1 MIGTNLAKPND
12 TSIFLPD
19 GVEPRPGG
27 YAMRPTNRLFLLA
40 LMIFLLFGT
49 APTVLAVEPT
59 TEDFD
64 NASFV
69 TCDDPPISH
78 YGEIK
83 SPAQVPPQVDYYAV
97 DLVAGQSFTI
107 DFDAEKIGSPLDSIL
122 EFFDAAGNLVA
133 VSVES
138 SNVPAAEPA
147 RSAPGMDISPDP
159 YLEMTVDVDGTY
171 YLAISAETPGAGADT
186 GYYTLLLEC
195 SDQPPSPGFK
205 WPVEVGDLL
214 GATGSNPGS
223 LINITPETAESS
235 LPFDLGVGPIIDIE
249 FDPSRELVF
258 AAVDTVAAIDDAFA
272 VDAAVTVNYIPARIV
287 ALDPNS
293 GNEVESYSLETE
305 FVVAL
310 EAAEKELYGI
320 QVDPFSEEYSLVL
333 VTFDDSVL
341 TATLTPVF
349 SFGKQQAPALA
360 YHQSEKVMYAARGT
374 DLLKI
379 NLESSPVGMQEIVQ
393 LTGLSFAIA
402 SIDFNHKDVL
412 YVIDVEGNLYEVT
425 DLTTGE
431 VRLINPISVTCEVSG
446 LTFVVGVPQD
456 VDPIKTICSS
466 TLTTSASASSETA
479 APKLSRFKLK
489 KNPLHRAIGLFK
501 FKGLEGETVTINV
514 DLEKEESV
522 EAVVEESSAS
532 ELENSWLNHWKGKGR
547 VFLGVRDSIPD
558 VDFRVRK
565 KDQLPLTMS
574 ATLPAD
580 GTYYVMLIRPLLRF
594 YKTDYCVTLESD
606 MKNSEAWESFD
617 VAWPSDE
624 SEDNTASTSAQE

>member
-1 MIGTNLAKPND
+1 
-12 TSIFLPD
+12 
-19 GVEPRPGG
+19 
-27 YAMRPTNRLFLLA
+27 MRPTNKLFLFA
-40 LMIFLLFGT
+40 LIIFLLFGT
-49 APTVLAVEPT
+49 ASTVLAVEPT

-97 DLVAGQSFTI
+97 DLVAGQFFAI

-122 EFFDAAGNLVA
+122 EVFDAAGNLVA

-186 GYYTLLLEC
+186 GSYTLLLQC
-195 SDQPPSPGFK
+195 SDQPSLPGFK

-214 GATGSNPGS
+214 GATGSNLGS
-223 LINITPETAESS
+223 LINITPDTAESS

-249 FDPSRELVF
+249 YDPVRELVF
-258 AAVDTVAAIDDAFA
+258 ATVDTVAAIDDAFA
-272 VDAAVTVNYIPARIV
+272 VDAAITVDYIPARIV

-305 FVVAL
+305 LVVAL

-320 QVDPFSEEYSLVL
+320 QIDPFSEEYSLVL
-333 VTFDDSVL
+333 VTFDDSDL

-349 SFGKQQAPALA
+349 SFDKQQASALA
-360 YHQSEKVMYAARGT
+360 YHQSEKVMYAASGT

-379 NLESSPVGMQEIVQ
+379 NLESSSVGIQEIVK
-393 LTGLSFAIA
+393 LTDLSFAIA
-402 SIDFNHKDVL
+402 SIDFSHEDVL

-425 DLTTGE
+425 DLTIGE
-431 VRLINPISVTCEVSG
+431 VRLINPISVTGKVSG
-446 LTFVVGVPQD
+446 LTFVVGEPTD

-466 TLTTSASASSETA
+466 TLTTAASASSETN
-479 APKLSRFKLK
+479 APTLSRFKLK
-489 KNPLHRAIGLFK
+489 RNPLHRAIGLFK
-501 FKGLEGETVTINV
+501 FEGIKGETVTINAV
-514 DLEKEESV
+514 LEQQESA
-522 EAVVEESSAS
+522 EAAVEESSS
-532 ELENSWLNHWKGKGR
+532 SILKNTWLNWHGKGR
-547 VFLGVRDSIPD
+547 VFLGIRDSIPD
-558 VDFRVRK
+558 VDFRARK
-565 KDQLPLTMS
+565 KSQLPLNMS
-574 ATLPAD
+574 ATLPAN
-580 GTYYVMLIRPLLRF
+580 GTYYVMVIRPLLRF
-594 YKTDYCVTLESD
+594 YKTDYCLTLESD
-606 MKNSEAWESFD
+606 HEESQAWKTFD

-624 SEDNTASTSAQE
+624 SEDNTASTSAEE

>member
-1 MIGTNLAKPND
+1 MIGTNLANSSD
-12 TSIFLPD
+12 TSKFLLD
-19 GVEPRPGG
+19 GVDPRPGG
-27 YAMRPTNRLFLLA
+27 YVMRPTNKLFLFA
-40 LMIFLLFGT
+40 LIIFLLFGT
-49 APTVLAVEPT
+49 APTALAVEPT

-97 DLVAGQSFTI
+97 DLVVGQFFTI

-122 EFFDAAGNLVA
+122 EVFDAAGNLVA

-159 YLEMTVDVDGTY
+159 YLEMTVDVNGTY

-186 GYYTLLLEC
+186 GSYTLLLKC
-195 SDQPPSPGFK
+195 SDQPPPPGFK
-205 WPVEVGDLL
+205 WPVEVGDLI
-214 GATGSNPGS
+214 GSTGSDS
-223 LINITPETAESS
+223 SSFINITPETAEST

-249 FDPSRELVF
+249 FAPGRKLVF
-258 AAVDTVAAIDDAFA
+258 AAVDTVVTIDDAVA

-305 FVVAL
+305 LVVAL

-320 QVDPFSEEYSLVL
+320 QVDPSSEKYSLVL
-333 VTFDDSVL
+333 VTFDDSDL

-349 SFGKQQAPALA
+349 SFGKQQVGALA
-360 YHQSEKVMYAARGT
+360 YHQSEKVMYAASGT
-374 DLLKI
+374 DLLRI
-379 NLESSPVGMQEIVQ
+379 DLASSPVGMQEIVK
-393 LTGLSFAIA
+393 LTDLSFVIA
-402 SIDFNHKDVL
+402 SIDFSHEDVL
-412 YVIDVEGNLYEVT
+412 YVIDVQGNLYEVT

-431 VRLINPISVTCEVSG
+431 VKLINPIKATGGVRG
-446 LTFVVGVPQD
+446 LTFVVGVPPG
-456 VDPIKTICSS
+456 VAPIKTICSS
-466 TLTTSASASSETA
+466 TLTSSASASSETS
-479 APKLSRFKLK
+479 APKLSRFKRQ

-501 FKGLEGETVTINV
+501 FKGLEGETVTLNAE
-514 DLEKEESV
+514 LEQQESA
-522 EAVVEESSAS
+522 EAAVEESSVS
-532 ELENSWLNHWKGKGR
+532 ERENPWLKYWKGNGR
-547 VFLGVRDSIPD
+547 VFLGIRDSIPD

-580 GTYYVMLIRPLLRF
+580 GTYYVMVIRPLLRF
-594 YKTDYCVTLESD
+594 YKTDYCLTLESD
-606 MKNSEAWESFD
+606 MQDSEAWESFD
-617 VAWPSDE
+617 VAWPSD
-624 SEDNTASTSAQE
+624 D